1 MWRRHVTSN
10 SNAIATT
17 SNFLALSGKIDT
29 KSSNRSV
36 PTQRELH
43 RAQIFCCSKRSNEP
57 SHSPL
62 LARAGKRTFLR
73 LTTTMGSTLATI
85 DKKGPTS
92 FEIGPFEF
100 KSGSVLLFHTATV

>member
-1 MWRRHVTSN
+1 MLRAT

-43 RAQIFCCSKRSNEP
+43 GAQIFCCSKRSNKQ
-57 SHSPL
+57 
-62 LARAGKRTFLR
+62 KRTALR
-73 LTTTMGSTLATI
+73 FDHAVGLESQR
-85 DKKGPTS
+85 
-92 FEIGPFEF
+92 
-100 KSGSVLLFHTATV
+100 

>member
-10 SNAIATT
+10 SNAIATP

-62 LARAGKRTFLR
+62 LARVGKRTFLR
-73 LTTTMGSTLATI
+73 LDHDNGIDTSAI

-100 KSGSVLLFHTATV
+100 KSGSVLLF